1 MCSVNNNINTDCSCV
16 CKSTNKYDTVIKS
29 CCIIYLLLLSS
40 LDIQSQDLCDK
51 SISGKV
57 IDKETNNPL
66 PDVIVR
72 AISNPQ
78 VYGNRVLYNSS
89 DKFSISDENGKFL
102 LENLCADEDSLIFS
116 RIGYQDTLI
125 SLDANYWTVSLTEKS
140 VELENVIISDEREKI
155 LGVIPWF
162 RPSTAVGYSQALTK
176 TWDDYKDETGNTRA
190 NRKNFSDSADFIG
203 WYASKGYYQGFE
215 KTDARSLYLA
225 YHEGYGGF
233 EKKSYRKKQWLINVA
248 DRVQARST
256 KYQKQYWGCAKEL
269 KKKKFIFF

>member
-1 MCSVNNNINTDCSCV
+1 MKRYKFC
-16 CKSTNKYDTVIKS
+16 
-29 CCIIYLLLLSS
+29 YLAFF
-40 LDIQSQDLCDK
+40 I
-51 SISGKV
+51 
-57 IDKETNNPL
+57 
-66 PDVIVR
+66 
-72 AISNPQ
+72 
-78 VYGNRVLYNSS
+78 
-89 DKFSISDENGKFL
+89 
-102 LENLCADEDSLIFS
+102 LIFVLQS
-116 RIGYQDTLI
+116 CATKPPENPDNICLIFQEKRSWYKAAIRSEKRWKIPPYVLI
-125 SLDANYWTVSLTEKS
+125 SFVHQESSFKSDARP
-140 VELENVIISDEREKI
+140 EREKI

-233 EKKSYRKKQWLINVA
+233 EKKSYRKKQWLIKVA

-269 KKKKFIFF
+269 RKKKFIFF

>member
-1 MCSVNNNINTDCSCV
+1 M
-16 CKSTNKYDTVIKS
+16 KRY
-29 CCIIYLLLLSS
+29 
-40 LDIQSQDLCDK
+40 
-51 SISGKV
+51 
-57 IDKETNNPL
+57 
-66 PDVIVR
+66 
-72 AISNPQ
+72 
-78 VYGNRVLYNSS
+78 
-89 DKFSISDENGKFL
+89 KFCYIAFFI
-102 LENLCADEDSLIFS
+102 LIFVLQS
-116 RIGYQDTLI
+116 CATKPPENPDNICLIFQEKRSWYKAAIRSEKRWKIPPYVLI
-125 SLDANYWTVSLTEKS
+125 SFVHQESSFKSDARP
-140 VELENVIISDEREKI
+140 EREKI

-176 TWDDYKDETGNTRA
+176 TWDYYKDETGNTRA

-233 EKKSYRKKQWLINVA
+233 EKKSYRKKQWLIKVA

>member
-1 MCSVNNNINTDCSCV
+1 M
-16 CKSTNKYDTVIKS
+16 KRY
-29 CCIIYLLLLSS
+29 
-40 LDIQSQDLCDK
+40 
-51 SISGKV
+51 
-57 IDKETNNPL
+57 
-66 PDVIVR
+66 
-72 AISNPQ
+72 
-78 VYGNRVLYNSS
+78 
-89 DKFSISDENGKFL
+89 KFCYIAFFI
-102 LENLCADEDSLIFS
+102 LIFVLQS
-116 RIGYQDTLI
+116 CATKPPENPDNICLIFLEKRSWYKAAIRSEKRWKIPPYVLI
-125 SLDANYWTVSLTEKS
+125 SFVHQESSFKSDARP
-140 VELENVIISDEREKI
+140 EREKI

-162 RPSTAVGYSQALTK
+162 RPSTAVGYSQALSK

-233 EKKSYRKKQWLINVA
+233 EKKSYRKNQWLIKVA

-269 KKKKFIFF
+269 REKKFIFF

>member
-1 MCSVNNNINTDCSCV
+1 M
-16 CKSTNKYDTVIKS
+16 KRY
-29 CCIIYLLLLSS
+29 
-40 LDIQSQDLCDK
+40 
-51 SISGKV
+51 
-57 IDKETNNPL
+57 
-66 PDVIVR
+66 
-72 AISNPQ
+72 
-78 VYGNRVLYNSS
+78 
-89 DKFSISDENGKFL
+89 KFSYIAFFIIIFVLQSCATKPPENPD
-102 LENLCADEDSLIFS
+102 NICLIFQEKRS
-116 RIGYQDTLI
+116 WYKAAIRSEKRWKIPPYVLI
-125 SLDANYWTVSLTEKS
+125 SFVHQESSFKSDARP
-140 VELENVIISDEREKI
+140 EREKI

-233 EKKSYRKKQWLINVA
+233 EKKSYRKKQWLIKVA